1 MTPPPDSK
9 RSPWIARLLAAATV
23 AFTALL
29 VVATHYPRPEE
40 LLGPNPPS
48 DKTLHFVAY
57 GTLAALAAATWLT
70 SRRLAGRSLGGLAVA
85 LAAFGGLDEL
95 TQPFFRRSAEPLDWL
110 YDCAGILI
118 GIAAVAT
125 VAAILRSLRRPTAA
139 AGQ

>member
-1 MTPPPDSK
+1 MTPQPDPK
-9 RSPWIARLLAAATV
+9 RSPWIARLLAAATA

-57 GTLAALAAATWLT
+57 GMLAALAAATWLT
-70 SRRLAGRSLGGLAVA
+70 SRRLAGKSLGGLAVA

-110 YDCAGILI
+110 YDCAGIVI

-125 VAAILRSLRRPTAA
+125 MAAILRGLRRPTSA